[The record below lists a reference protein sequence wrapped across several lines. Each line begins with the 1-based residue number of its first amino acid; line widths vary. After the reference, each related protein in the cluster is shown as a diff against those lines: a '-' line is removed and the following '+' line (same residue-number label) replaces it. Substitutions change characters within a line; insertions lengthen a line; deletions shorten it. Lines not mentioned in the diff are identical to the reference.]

1 MSEDKTEQEA
11 LIEAKQKAYGI
22 LEAQGVLA
30 AILRIVESSKFHLSG
45 LEKFNSPIKGGV
57 TTHLMTT
64 EAKSQTWEHFTFT
77 VGEQSIEVRLNK
89 RGFVEGS
96 IRHAVVH
103 VLHNEEQVLVSNGS
117 MCREVTGG
125 LFLFS
130 KFGATYLELAK
141 LNEVWITAIKEIA
154 DELHRVGEL
163 AFDESQRSVEEA
175 AKKEQANFDLGEYE

>member
-1 MSEDKTEQEA
+1 M
-11 LIEAKQKAYGI
+11 
-22 LEAQGVLA
+22 
-30 AILRIVESSKFHLSG
+30 
-45 LEKFNSPIKGGV
+45 
-57 TTHLMTT
+57 
-64 EAKSQTWEHFTFT
+64 
-77 VGEQSIEVRLNK
+77 
-89 RGFVEGS
+89 EGS
-96 IRHAVVH
+96 VRHAVVH

-175 AKKEQANFDLGEYE
+175 AKKEQSNFDLGDFE